1 MAKTKKL
8 ATPIIA
14 IALIMALVC
23 GIFINN
29 IIVANA
35 ATYNNVTCIN
45 RWTTTARKSGVILV
59 GDSRTY
65 GVLTNNTNFAGCGD
79 VGGHFWHGYNNSSQ
93 RYYSSYI
100 LGKFT
105 TPNGT
110 SYDGS
115 LSKLQEQAQKTIQEV
130 GYCHIWFFTTINDA
144 QMGSYSAVADDM
156 LTPAYKAQTWKAKYN
171 GKTVYTKVHVVH
183 LIPDKAK
190 TIATSKFTSDINN
203 YEDSKIDKYNKN
215 ITSGNTISK
224 NGYANI
230 VNGTASYNT
239 TYKKT
244 HPNAK
249 FGYLSDGVH
258 YTNDTYKVIGTWI
271 KAVSTKY

>member
-1 MAKTKKL
+1 MTKTKKL
-8 ATPIIA
+8 ATPMIA
-14 IALIMALVC
+14 IVLIMALVC
-23 GIFINN
+23 GIFSN

-45 RWTTTARKSGVILV
+45 RWTTNARKSGVILV

-65 GVLTNNTNFAGCGD
+65 GILTNNTNFAGCGN
-79 VGGHFWHGYNNSSQ
+79 VGAHFWHGYNNSNQ

-105 TPNGT
+105 TSNGT
-110 SYDGS
+110 SYNGS

-144 QMGSYSAVADDM
+144 QMGSYSDVANDM

-190 TIATSKFTSDINN
+190 TIATSKFTNNINN

-224 NGYANI
+224 NGYAAI
-230 VNGTASYNT
+230 INGTASYNT

-258 YTNDTYKVIGTWI
+258 YTNDTYKVIGMWI